1 MGKNMH
7 DEIRKFE
14 VFIPDW
20 KEKLAVSASWN
31 AQWNHPKIKLCSS
44 YI

>member
-1 MGKNMH
+1 LDEIFKSMGKNMH

-20 KEKLAVSASWN
+20 KEKLAVSAS
-31 AQWNHPKIKLCSS
+31 
-44 YI
+44 